1 MTRRQLFAVCF
12 FAILVVLIYQIGIIF
27 RPFLLPV
34 LWAAIL
40 AHVTLPLHV
49 RLTALFK
56 GRETASAALLT
67 VGIMAL
73 VVTPVAF
80 LIFLLVHEAGAA
92 YDGINAWVQ
101 SGGVKRLPEEISKL
115 PFGRLAQ
122 ELIGRLVITQGDLE
136 TFLLQS
142 AKALS
147 GFGIDQVTSLAK
159 NAFLLVANFLVM
171 ILTLFFFFKDGSR
184 LFQGLYRIIPLEET
198 HKQKI
203 FGRLD
208 QTITAVVKGVVITA
222 IVQGLLAGA
231 AYAIL
236 GVPLPVF
243 LMALTIL
250 LAPLPFGGTALVW
263 GPVVLY
269 LYWVGP
275 FWKALAMLLWG
286 AGVVTTVDNILKPL
300 LIGQGAKLPVLFLFF
315 SILGGLAAYG
325 LIGLFLG
332 PILLAILM
340 TAIQI
345 YREEYLT
352 QPPPAAPPAA
362 G

>member
-1 MTRRQLFAVCF
+1 MTRQQLFAICF
-12 FAILVVLIYQIGIIF
+12 FAVLLVLLYQIGIIF

-34 LWAAIL
+34 LWAMIL
-40 AHVTLPLHV
+40 AQVAFPLHV
-49 RLTALFK
+49 RLTAFLR

-80 LIFLLVHEAGAA
+80 LIFLLVQEAGAA

-101 SGGVKRLPEEISKL
+101 SGGVKRLPEELSRL
-115 PFGRLAQ
+115 PFGGLIQ
-122 ELIGRLVITQGDLE
+122 ELTGRFVITQGDLE
-136 TFLLQS
+136 AFLLQS

-147 GFGIDQVTSLAK
+147 MFGIDQVASLAK
-159 NAFLLVANFLVM
+159 NVFLLVANFLVM

-184 LFQGLYRIIPLEET
+184 LYQGLYRIIPLEET

-208 QTITAVVKGVVITA
+208 QTIAAVVKGVVITA

-231 AYAIL
+231 AYAVL
-236 GVPLPVF
+236 GVPFPVF

-269 LYWVGP
+269 LVWVGP
-275 FWKALAMLLWG
+275 LWKAIAMLIWG
-286 AGVVTTVDNILKPL
+286 AGVVTTVDNVLRPL

-325 LIGLFLG
+325 LIGIFLG
-332 PILLAILM
+332 PILLAILL

-352 QPPPAAPPAA
+352 ERPPPPPASAA
-362 G
+362 